1 MSWSAHPRML
11 SNEILSLGVTMETV
25 EVDIQLDS
33 TPVRTTAA
41 EGVGQGPEDVDADA
55 VSLVC
60 MEWTHERTSPRLG
73 SEEGWNRRP
82 SSAEIRH
89 AKSSRPVANRSSSRF
104 ILDGKDNT
112 LVGEPVSHPSQNP
125 LCRVQQVQHPFYEKD
140 GMGWS

>member
-1 MSWSAHPRML
+1 
-11 SNEILSLGVTMETV
+11 METV

-33 TPVRTTAA
+33 TPVRTTVA

-60 MEWTHERTSPRLG
+60 MEWTHEPTSPRLG

-82 SSAEIRH
+82 SSVAIRH
-89 AKSSRPVANRSSSRF
+89 AKSSRPMANRSSSRF

-112 LVGEPVSHPSQNP
+112 LVGEPVSHPSQHP

-140 GMGWS
+140 GMGWEGVNFGLG